1 MPEIRKVVFY
11 ALLAAFGFGLAA
23 CENTIRGAGRDI
35 QETGEA
41 VEDTVEGNP

>member
-1 MPEIRKVVFY
+1 MSIIARGAF
-11 ALLAAFGFGLAA
+11 LLILAGLGVSLAA
-23 CENTIRGAGRDI
+23 CENTIRGAGADI